1 LRQRGG
7 GSIVFVAS
15 IAGLHPMP
23 VFLFHFALYSG
34 KQQILL

>member
-23 VFLFHFALYSG
+23 VIYFTLYSG